1 MIIKKKNTAA
11 SLGLRKCTVKL
22 QASNGSLKDVNL
34 KELCNISIMNIL
46 HNSFFFFVFEQLNNY
61 NNAYIDYS
69 FSKILFYHVR
79 LNVSNSI

>member
-1 MIIKKKNTAA
+1 
-11 SLGLRKCTVKL
+11 
-22 QASNGSLKDVNL
+22 
-34 KELCNISIMNIL
+34 MNIL

-79 LNVSNSI
+79 LMWVILFSIFSHPTISGLYYYV